1 MTYEL
6 IITNI
11 FRFLCL
17 TCFSFIKNMIL
28 NPKLKQSFYGQRF
41 VVFCNLEGGW
51 GWWRCRGLWA
61 RRKHWDGIVWQPDR
75 LSVSTEIIGSQDP
88 PFGSACFYTD
98 GSELMKKERH
108 DVVLTSLT
116 KYISLPDPAVCRR
129 MNHVVYNWKYRD
141 MLDFTDCSTARAA
154 AIHSSSD
161 WDPQSHL
168 LHIHKHVRG
177 THATRL
183 WGCGKHQILSA
194 RACHQRISPLDDI
207 MPLLL
212 AHHAPSGPPPLFWA
226 TQHASIPR
234 SHIICCFFPLSLSLS
249 LDFMS
254 LLYNISSW
262 AGNAGSPPAGTIP
275 EKRLGRRKSEHVV
288 HASF

>member
-28 NPKLKQSFYGQRF
+28 NPKLKQSFYGQRV

-98 GSELMKKERH
+98 GSELMKKERQWRSAYIFDKIH
-108 DVVLTSLT
+108 FPAWPSSVQEDEPCSLQLEIQRHVGFHGLQ
-116 KYISLPDPAVCRR
+116 YSQSCRHSLILWLRSSIS
-129 MNHVVYNWKYRD
+129 
-141 MLDFTDCSTARAA
+141 F
-154 AIHSSSD
+154 
-161 WDPQSHL
+161 
-168 LHIHKHVRG
+168 
-177 THATRL
+177 
-183 WGCGKHQILSA
+183 
-194 RACHQRISPLDDI
+194 
-207 MPLLL
+207 
-212 AHHAPSGPPPLFWA
+212 APHP
-226 TQHASIPR
+226 
-234 SHIICCFFPLSLSLS
+234 
-249 LDFMS
+249 
-254 LLYNISSW
+254 
-262 AGNAGSPPAGTIP
+262 
-275 EKRLGRRKSEHVV
+275 
-288 HASF
+288 